1 MDTFTKVIIVE
12 GKLEKKFSNKSFFI
26 YNQKIKVNPNSKVG
40 KSEFKFLEFLFK
52 TKFNLLSL
60 PLK

>member
-1 MDTFTKVIIVE
+1 M
-12 GKLEKKFSNKSFFI
+12 
-26 YNQKIKVNPNSKVG
+26 KVNPNSKVG